1 MAASTT
7 PDESRAGLMRW
18 AAIGVLGLL
27 GFTAFLSF
35 AAGAR
40 LDSATVGLVVA
51 AGMLVF
57 SLATL
62 FRMVQALARPGRTL
76 APKARE
82 LAGADRS
89 QLREEKRRLLRA
101 INELKFDFEMGKLSE
116 TDFNDVKQ
124 TYELRAVEVM
134 RRLDGTTK
142 VHPEVFALLEDRGLA
157 DVLPAEAKKDEPEA
171 KKDEPEAKKDEPE
184 AKKGEPE
191 AKKDEPEA
199 DASDASEADD
209 DAGAGDED
217 SASEQPSPDEV
228 ATTVTCPA
236 CDGENDRDAKF
247 CKHCGKEISA

>member
-1 MAASTT
+1 MTASTPT
-7 PDESRAGLMRW
+7 RGAGSRAGLMRW
-18 AAIGVLGLL
+18 GAIGVLGLF

-35 AAGAR
+35 ATGAR
-40 LDSATVGLVVA
+40 LDSATVGLVFA

-76 APKARE
+76 APKAHE
-82 LAGADRS
+82 LAGADRA

-134 RRLDGTTK
+134 RRLDGTTR

-157 DVLPAEAKKDEPEA
+157 DVMPAEAAKEEPEA
-171 KKDEPEAKKDEPE
+171 AKEEPEAAKEEPE
-184 AKKGEPE
+184 A
-191 AKKDEPEA
+191 ATDELA
-199 DASDASEADD
+199 DSDGDVDS
-209 DAGAGDED
+209 GDEG
-217 SASEQPSPDEV
+217 SASEEPGPSEL
-228 ATTVTCPA
+228 ATTITCTA
-236 CDGENDRDAKF
+236 CEGENDRDAKF

>member
-171 KKDEPEAKKDEPE
+171 KKDEPEA
-184 AKKGEPE
+184 
-191 AKKDEPEA
+191 

>member
-1 MAASTT
+1 MSASTQS
-7 PDESRAGLMRW
+7 EGSRAGLIRW
-18 AAIGVLGLL
+18 LAIGVLGLF

-40 LDSATVGLVVA
+40 LDAATVGLVVA

-57 SLATL
+57 SLGTL

-82 LAGADRS
+82 LAGADKS

-116 TDFNDVKQ
+116 ADFTEVKQ

-134 RRLDGTTK
+134 RQLDGAK
-142 VHPEVFALLEDRGLA
+142 RVHPEVFALLEDRGLA
-157 DVLPAEAKKDEPEA
+157 DVVPDDAEKDERQAKPAEPETKDATANEA
-171 KKDEPEAKKDEPE
+171 EA
-184 AKKGEPE
+184 
-191 AKKDEPEA
+191 
-199 DASDASEADD
+199 
-209 DAGAGDED
+209 ED
-217 SASEQPSPDEV
+217 SASDVEDDAP
-228 ATTVTCPA
+228 TTIMCPA

>member
-1 MAASTT
+1 
-7 PDESRAGLMRW
+7 MRW

-40 LDSATVGLVVA
+40 LDSATVGLVFA

-82 LAGADRS
+82 LAGADRA

-101 INELKFDFEMGKLSE
+101 INELKFDFAMGKLSE
-116 TDFNDVKQ
+116 ADFSDVKQ

-134 RRLDGTTK
+134 RQLDGTK
-142 VHPEVFALLEDRGLA
+142 QVHPELFALLEDRGMA
-157 DVLPAEAKKDEPEA
+157 DLLPTEAKADEP
-171 KKDEPEAKKDEPE
+171 
-184 AKKGEPE
+184 
-191 AKKDEPEA
+191 
-199 DASDASEADD
+199 SADD
-209 DAGAGDED
+209 DEFDERESKAEEDEREGTAAGDALE
-217 SASEQPSPDEV
+217 APNPDDV
-228 ATTVTCPA
+228 ATTITCNA

>member
-1 MAASTT
+1 
-7 PDESRAGLMRW
+7 MRW
-18 AAIGVLGLL
+18 AAIGVLGLF

-40 LDSATVGLVVA
+40 LDSATVGLVFA

-76 APKARE
+76 APKAHE
-82 LAGADRS
+82 LAGADRA

-134 RRLDGTTK
+134 RRLDGTQR

-157 DVLPAEAKKDEPEA
+157 DVMPAEAAADEPKASEDEPEAAADEPEAAEDESEAPKDEPEA
-171 KKDEPEAKKDEPE
+171 PKDEPE
-184 AKKGEPE
+184 
-191 AKKDEPEA
+191 
-199 DASDASEADD
+199 SDAL
-209 DAGAGDED
+209 D
-217 SASEQPSPDEV
+217 SAESEDDVEEPGPDDV
-228 ATTVTCPA
+228 ATTITCTA

>member
-1 MAASTT
+1 
-7 PDESRAGLMRW
+7 MRW

-40 LDSATVGLVVA
+40 LDAATVGLVVA
-51 AGMLVF
+51 ASMLVF

-82 LAGADRS
+82 LAGADLA

-116 TDFNDVKQ
+116 TDFAEVKQ

-134 RRLDGTTK
+134 RQLDGTK
-142 VHPEVFALLEDRGLA
+142 RVHPEVFALLEDRGLA
-157 DVLPAEAKKDEPEA
+157 DVVPADAEKDEPKAKDESKAKDEPEA
-171 KKDEPEAKKDEPE
+171 KDEAKPEPEAKDEAKDEAGSEPAAADEESETDDE
-184 AKKGEPE
+184 AT
-191 AKKDEPEA
+191 
-199 DASDASEADD
+199 ASESSS
-209 DAGAGDED
+209 DE
-217 SASEQPSPDEV
+217 AV
-228 ATTVTCPA
+228 TTITCPA

>member
-76 APKARE
+76 APRARE

-171 KKDEPEAKKDEPE
+171 KKDEPEAKK
-184 AKKGEPE
+184 GEPE

>member
-1 MAASTT
+1 
-7 PDESRAGLMRW
+7 MRW

-40 LDSATVGLVVA
+40 LDSATVGLVFA

-134 RRLDGTTK
+134 RQLDGTK
-142 VHPEVFALLEDRGLA
+142 RVHPEVFALLEDRGLA
-157 DVLPAEAKKDEPEA
+157 DVVPAHAKVDEPEAAKDEPKAAKDEPELE
-171 KKDEPEAKKDEPE
+171 DEV
-184 AKKGEPE
+184 GR
-191 AKKDEPEA
+191 
-199 DASDASEADD
+199 
-209 DAGAGDED
+209 GGED
-217 SASEQPSPDEV
+217 SASEEPAPDDT
-228 ATTVTCPA
+228 ATTIMCSA

>member
-1 MAASTT
+1 
-7 PDESRAGLMRW
+7 MRW

-40 LDSATVGLVVA
+40 LDAATVGLVVA
-51 AGMLVF
+51 ASMLVF

-82 LAGADRS
+82 LAGADLA

-116 TDFNDVKQ
+116 TDFAEVKQ

-134 RRLDGTTK
+134 RQLDGTK
-142 VHPEVFALLEDRGLA
+142 RVHPEVFALLEDRGLA
-157 DVLPAEAKKDEPEA
+157 DVVPADAEKDEPKAKDEPEA
-171 KKDEPEAKKDEPE
+171 KDEAKPEPEAKDEAKDE
-184 AKKGEPE
+184 ARSEP
-191 AKKDEPEA
+191 AATDEESETND
-199 DASDASEADD
+199 DAATASESSS
-209 DAGAGDED
+209 DE
-217 SASEQPSPDEV
+217 A
-228 ATTVTCPA
+228 ATTISCPA